1 LPKPIIFS
9 AKAAA
14 AGRGTGADFDGYG
27 APTLS
32 IASIK
37 TDHWSGLGDK
47 TRLVFPVFP
56 ARRLH
61 PLRWKSFLSRGIV
74 PLAFNQELEM
84 SIAATMSDTR
94 TAGSKMRSIV
104 FASSVGT
111 IIEWYDFL
119 IYATAAALVFNKAF
133 FPTIDP
139 LAGTLAALGT
149 YAVGFLAR
157 PLGGAL
163 FGHFGDRL
171 GRKSML
177 VLTMFI
183 MGLSTFCIGLLPNY
197 ASIGV
202 LAPILLILLRII
214 QGIGLGGEW
223 GGASL
228 MVIEHSPA
236 DKRGFYGSFVQI
248 GFPIGLVL
256 ATLVFALATKLP
268 EADFQA
274 WGWRIPFLASIV
286 LLALGTFIRSR
297 VPETPVFERMKATDS
312 FSKNPVGEAVS
323 KNFKTFLIAV
333 GLKLS
338 EVSWVYMLTVFV
350 VVYATT
356 KLALPKQLLLDAVMY
371 AALFE
376 LIALPMF
383 GWLSDKIGRRPFFI
397 LGAIFTM
404 AFAFPLF
411 WMLETKSVAM
421 VTIAIIIAMNFGHG
435 MMFGLEST
443 YFPEL
448 FGPRVR
454 YSGASFGFQVA
465 AAIGGGFSPIIAT
478 ALVGYFG
485 GTTGVSVMMI
495 GIALLTLWAALA
507 ARETK
512 DEALIG

>member
-1 LPKPIIFS
+1 MTV
-9 AKAAA
+9 A
-14 AGRGTGADFDGYG
+14 
-27 APTLS
+27 
-32 IASIK
+32 
-37 TDHWSGLGDK
+37 
-47 TRLVFPVFP
+47 V
-56 ARRLH
+56 
-61 PLRWKSFLSRGIV
+61 
-74 PLAFNQELEM
+74 
-84 SIAATMSDTR
+84 TMSDER
-94 TAGSKMRSIV
+94 TGSSRMRSIV
-104 FASSVGT
+104 LASSVGT

-119 IYATAAALVFNKAF
+119 IYATAAALVFNKTF

-183 MGLSTFCIGLLPNY
+183 MGLSTFLIGLLPDY
-197 ASIGV
+197 STIGV
-202 LAPILLILLRII
+202 LAPILLIVLRIV

-228 MVIEHSPA
+228 MVIEHSPPG
-236 DKRGFYGSFVQI
+236 KRGFYGSFVQI

-274 WGWRIPFLASIV
+274 WGWRIPFLVSVI
-286 LLALGTFIRSR
+286 LLGLGTFIRSR
-297 VPETPVFERMKATDS
+297 IPETPVFERMKASGS
-312 FSKNPVGEAVS
+312 FSKNPVGEAVG

-356 KLALPKQLLLDAVMY
+356 KLDLPKQMLLDAVMY

-376 LIALPMF
+376 LITLPIF
-383 GWLSDKIGRRPFFI
+383 GWLSDKFGRRPFFI
-397 LGAIFTM
+397 LGALFTI

-411 WMLETKSVAM
+411 WMLEMKSVAM
-421 VTIAIIIAMNFGHG
+421 VTMAIIIAMNFGHG

-448 FGPRVR
+448 SAPRVR
-454 YSGASFGFQVA
+454 YSGASFGIQVE

-495 GIALLTLWAALA
+495 GIALITLWAALV

-512 DEALIG
+512 DQTLID